1 MYWTKRTFW
10 IKATSCRFANLALPQ
25 VLSTHLHKPLS
36 WYKCVTWYDPS
47 YRVRWSSLIY
57 TVWNRALDTA
67 DLLVEIQKAG
77 SSFNCRIP
85 EAKFLAEKSEVLQ
98 SQHHL
103 RITKRY
109 QQMSTDVNSTAESL
123 DHVDHLDLVLWSWIE
138 VASPTGKMI
147 LQSNWITI
155 LHHFWS
161 LLLISN
167 ILHMPSDMW
176 ARHKATSDIGVH
188 VRQFIAN
195 CTDGLVRMLQ

>member
-1 MYWTKRTFW
+1 
-10 IKATSCRFANLALPQ
+10 
-25 VLSTHLHKPLS
+25 
-36 WYKCVTWYDPS
+36 
-47 YRVRWSSLIY
+47 
-57 TVWNRALDTA
+57 
-67 DLLVEIQKAG
+67 
-77 SSFNCRIP
+77 
-85 EAKFLAEKSEVLQ
+85 
-98 SQHHL
+98 
-103 RITKRY
+103 
-109 QQMSTDVNSTAESL
+109 MSTDVNSTAESL